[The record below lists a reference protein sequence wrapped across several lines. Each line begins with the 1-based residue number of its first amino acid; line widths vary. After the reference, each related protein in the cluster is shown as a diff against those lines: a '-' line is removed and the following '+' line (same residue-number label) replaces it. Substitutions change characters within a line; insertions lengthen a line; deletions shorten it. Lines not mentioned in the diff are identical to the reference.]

1 MLVILDFVFGK
12 IYYCQIK
19 DVIIGNVQF
28 NIYFGQEVDSEVI
41 ECSMLNMFDKY
52 FNCVLDDFDF
62 VRYLVL
68 NLDVVDVGVDLVGY
82 YFEYGWCEGCCWV

>member
-1 MLVILDFVFGK
+1 
-12 IYYCQIK
+12 
-19 DVIIGNVQF
+19 
-28 NIYFGQEVDSEVI
+28 
-41 ECSMLNMFDKY
+41 MLNMFDKY